1 MSAPLE
7 KTKTPGI
14 YKRGERYVVV
24 FRDWQGKQRKRAAR
38 TLAEAR
44 KLKAQLTTDVERGEF
59 VDSRTTFAEYAPAW
73 LDGYK
78 GRTKR
83 GIKPE
88 TLADYRK
95 SIERHALPFFGRMRL
110 SHIRPRDIKEYAATV
125 EARGVSAGTVRLA
138 LAPVKALLADALE
151 EDLIR
156 SNPAA
161 GVRITAEAPSSSAA
175 FDDDEEDEEHVK
187 SLSEEELGAFL
198 ATLAADPLEKGWSSW
213 RPFFEFL
220 AHTGLRIGEAVALTW
235 GDVDL
240 GERLVHVRRR
250 LYRGRLDRPKSK
262 YGRRKVRI
270 SEGLARSLWT
280 LRGTKPDD
288 ELVFASTTGTYLDAS
303 NVMARVLKPA
313 AVEAGLGE
321 WVDGRNSR
329 GKLRRRAE
337 SWVGFHTFRHTA
349 ATVLFTKGRWNA
361 KQVQIQLGH
370 HSPAFTLATYVH
382 LLPGDL
388 PDPDFLDTLTAEGA
402 TPAATRPAET
412 DREHAPNEGAETLEV
427 PGVPRLVEAAGAES

>member
-1 MSAPLE
+1 VSARLV
-7 KTKTPGI
+7 KTATPGV

-24 FRDWQGKQRKRAAR
+24 FRDWQGKQRKCSAR

-44 KLKAQLTTDVERGEF
+44 KLKASKTTDVERGEF
-59 VDSRTTFAEYAPAW
+59 VDSRITFAEYAPSW
-73 LDGYK
+73 IDRYK

-95 SIERHALPFFGRMRL
+95 TIERDALPFFGRMRL
-110 SHIRPRDIKEYAATV
+110 SHIRPRDIKEYAASI
-125 EARGVSAGTVRLA
+125 EKRGVAAGTVRLQ

-156 SNPAA
+156 SNPTA
-161 GVRITAEAPSSSAA
+161 GVRITTAEAPATSL
-175 FDDDEEDEEHVK
+175 DDEDEEQAK
-187 SLSEEELGAFL
+187 ALGEDELAAFL
-198 ATLAADPLEKGWSSW
+198 ATLSADPLEKGWAAW

-220 AHTGLRIGEAVALTW
+220 AHTGLRIGEAIALKW

-240 GERLVHVRRR
+240 GERQVRVRRR

-262 YGRRKVRI
+262 YGRREVRI
-270 SEGLARSLWT
+270 SEGLARQLWA

-288 ELVFASTTGTYLDAS
+288 ALVFASKTGSYLDAS

-313 AVEAGLGE
+313 AVEAGLGG
-321 WVDGRNSR
+321 WVEFRDSR
-329 GKLRRRAE
+329 GKAKRRAE
-337 SWVGFHTFRHTA
+337 SWVGFHTFRHTS
-349 ATVLFTKGRWNA
+349 ATLLFTKGQWNA

-370 HSPAFTLATYVH
+370 HSPGFTLATYVH

-388 PDPDFLDTLTAEGA
+388 PDPAFLDALTVEGA
-402 TPAATRPAET
+402 TSEETRPTEN
-412 DREHAPNEGAETLEV
+412 DRDAAPGESAETLEV
-427 PGVPRLVEAAGAES
+427 PDVPRLAEAVGAES